1 MAAGDGAAEQS
12 RRATERVARLRR
24 ELEQAER
31 NVQSW
36 SVGAAG
42 EAIVAAKMSELAPS
56 GWLALHDVHWPGRPK
71 ANLDHILIGPG
82 GVVVVDAKNWS
93 GNVQA
98 GGGRLRQN
106 GYRRDREVLAA
117 SEQGAAVA
125 ALLEPRHRLFA
136 HGWICLVAQPD
147 VDEIAGSAVRI
158 LGLDMLCPA
167 AAGLPPV
174 LDAAEVQVIYAHLT
188 EQLSGP
194 SSPRLLTTAQ
204 ITTAQF
210 AAGQFANADAPAA
223 SLQQWRNRAQA
234 GTGEAA
240 PLPPLGPSTDMPL
253 RQPVPGP
260 STDMPLRQ
268 RRRRAGM
275 ASPLRKRRR
284 KSRGPSCLKVVVL
297 LAMLFIGVS
306 MLMNYAFG
314 LRSPAP
320 STPRPSPTVSQTI
333 PAR

>member
-36 SVGAAG
+36 SVGATG
-42 EAIVAAKMSELAPS
+42 EAMVATKTGELAAS
-56 GWLALHDVHWPGRPK
+56 GWSALHDVHWPGRPK

-82 GVVVVDAKNWS
+82 GIVVVDAKNWS

-106 GYRRDREVLAA
+106 GYRKDREVLAA

-125 ALLEPRHRLFA
+125 ALLEPHHRLFVR
-136 HGWICLVAQPD
+136 GWICLVAQPN

-158 LGLDMLCPA
+158 LGLDRLCPA
-167 AAGLPPV
+167 VAGLPPV
-174 LDAAEVQVIYAHLT
+174 LDGAEVQVIHAYLN
-188 EQLSGP
+188 EQLAGP

-204 ITTAQF
+204 LTTAQF
-210 AAGQFANADAPAA
+210 ASADAPAA

-234 GTGEAA
+234 GASQDT
-240 PLPPLGPSTDMPL
+240 PLG
-253 RQPVPGP
+253 QPQPGP
-260 STDMPLRQ
+260 SMGSPLGQPQPGPSKDTR
-268 RRRRAGM
+268 
-275 ASPLRKRRR
+275 LRKRRLGLSTGSPR
-284 KSRGPSCLKVVVL
+284 RKRRGKSRGPSWLEL
-297 LAMLFIGVS
+297 LLQLTLLIVGAS
-306 MLMNYAFG
+306 MLMNFASSYRPA
-314 LRSPAP
+314 AP
-320 STPRPSPTVSQTI
+320 STPRPSPTVSQTL

>member
-1 MAAGDGAAEQS
+1 MPSILGDDMAAGDGAAEQS

-42 EAIVAAKMSELAPS
+42 EAMVAAKMSELAAS
-56 GWLALHDVHWPGRPK
+56 GWSALHDVHWPGRPK

-82 GVVVVDAKNWS
+82 GIVVVDAKNWS

-106 GYRRDREVLAA
+106 GYRRDKEVLAA

-125 ALLEPRHRLFA
+125 ALLEPQHRLFV
-136 HGWICLVAQPD
+136 HGWICLVAQPNI
-147 VDEIAGSAVRI
+147 DEIAGSAVRI
-158 LGLDMLCPA
+158 LGLDKLCPA
-167 AAGLPPV
+167 VAGLPPV
-174 LDAAEVQVIYAHLT
+174 LDGAEVQVIHASLN

-204 ITTAQF
+204 F
-210 AAGQFANADAPAA
+210 ASADAPAA

-234 GTGEAA
+234 GPSNDT
-240 PLPPLGPSTDMPL
+240 PLRKRRLGASMGSPLG
-253 RQPVPGP
+253 
-260 STDMPLRQ
+260 Q
-268 RRRRAGM
+268 RRLGASMG
-275 ASPLRKRRR
+275 SPLRKRRR
-284 KSRGPSCLKVVVL
+284 KSRGPSWLELLLQLTVL
-297 LAMLFIGVS
+297 LVGAS
-306 MLMNYAFG
+306 MLMNFASNYRPA
-314 LRSPAP
+314 AP